1 MTEKEKQTIFE
12 EVESKMDQKTNSLL
26 DKWRRNQK
34 EDKK

>member
-1 MTEKEKQTIFE
+1 MKTKEKQTIFE